1 MNVKWLLSGCV
12 VAMAVAMP
20 AAAQQA
26 QYSTVLTGA
35 AESPP
40 SGSPGSGSALVTVDL
55 GLSTMRVETSFSG
68 LSGTTSASHIHCCT
82 AVAGAG
88 NVGVATQTPFFVGFP
103 IGVTSGSYDHTFDMT
118 LASSFNAPFLTA
130 NAGSPASAFA
140 TLLAGFD
147 AGTAYFNIHSS
158 EFAGGEIR
166 GFLVPA
172 VPEPSTYALLGL
184 GLGAVAWAARRR
196 RAA

>member
-1 MNVKWLLSGCV
+1 MHMKWLISGCV
-12 VAMAVAMP
+12 VAMAAAMP

-26 QYSTVLTGA
+26 QYSAVLTGA

-68 LSGTTSASHIHCCT
+68 LSGTTTASHIHCCT

-88 NVGVATQTPFFVGFP
+88 NVGVATQTPFFVDFP
-103 IGVTSGSYDHTFDMT
+103 IGVTAGSYDRTFDMT
-118 LASSFNAPFLTA
+118 SATSFNAAFLTA

-158 EFAGGEIR
+158 LFPGGEIR